1 MPPTMLFRRSILTLS
16 RRTALTP
23 MTRRTFTSSVV
34 RRKEP
39 DPERDIKRDPNA
51 PPPKERVII
60 PGQTDDMIPF
70 DGTQEEP
77 SPAFSSTDDNCVGNY
92 VRSMKDLVGPGAK
105 PGTVPSDLEQ
115 ATGIERL
122 EILGKM
128 QGVDI
133 FDMKPLDASRLG
145 TIYDP
150 IMVKS
155 FGDEQYCG
163 CTGFP
168 ADSHVVKWLIISRD
182 RPMQRC
188 SECGSTYMMEYVG
201 PPDDPHDHGHH
212 QTYEEPK
219 TMADFVRPEYR
230 GFPEGFVEPGSLKTK
245 H

>member
-1 MPPTMLFRRSILTLS
+1 MLFRRSILTLS

-70 DGTQEEP
+70 D
-77 SPAFSSTDDNCVGNY
+77 D